1 MGKIAD
7 ALEKSSLFEP
17 TATPGSS
24 KVQEVKKLETLALK
38 TPAGGDKPPFA
49 QNPVDPRL
57 VTLLDPQGF
66 ESEQFKMLRTN
77 LLFPVDGKV
86 PRSIMVTSALPG
98 EGKSFLAANLA
109 ITIAQNINEHVLL
122 MDCDMRRPSVNRMF
136 GFGRVPG
143 LSEHLSQGF
152 PLPSLFLKTG
162 IRKLTLLS
170 AGVPPTN
177 PAELLSS
184 SQMSDLLAEVKA
196 RYSDRYVI
204 VDSPPPHLTAEAQV
218 IARQV
223 DGILIVVKYR
233 GTDRNLVAD
242 LVEKLGKEK
251 VLGVVFNFF
260 DQRVSAYKGKY
271 GAYYAER

>member
-1 MGKIAD
+1 VGKIAD
-7 ALEKSSLFEP
+7 AFEKSHQFEP
-17 TATPGSS
+17 AALAGSP
-24 KVQEVKKLETLALK
+24 KFQAVKRLETLALK
-38 TPAGGDKPPFA
+38 TPPGVDSPPFA
-49 QNPVDPRL
+49 QRSVDPRL

-77 LLFPVDGKV
+77 VLFPADGKA

-109 ITIAQNINEHVLL
+109 VTIAQNINEHVLL
-122 MDCDMRRPSVNRMF
+122 MDCDMRRSSVNRMF

-152 PLPSLFLKTG
+152 PLPSLLLKTG
-162 IRKLTLLS
+162 ISKLTLLP
-170 AGVPPTN
+170 AGAPPVN

-184 SQMSDLLAEVKA
+184 NQMSSLLNEVKA
-196 RYSDRYVI
+196 RYPDRYVI
-204 VDSPPPHLTAEAQV
+204 IDSPPPQLTAEAKV

-223 DGILIVVKYR
+223 DGVLIVVKYR
-233 GTDRNLVAD
+233 GTDRSLVAE
-242 LVEKLGKEK
+242 LVENLGKEK

-260 DQRVSAYKGKY
+260 DQRVSVYKGKY
-271 GAYYAER
+271 GAYYGNR